1 MLSYGNAGAERGF
14 SITKQ
19 HLELHGNKTDEDTVN
34 ALQNVKDYLVQN
46 GGSENFE
53 LTIDLISKYKNSYAQ
68 YKIYKA
74 EKEKLEHR
82 LLEDA
87 ATKKK
92 KAENQDKLAE
102 IERGIGV
109 LQKGIKMAEKIIK
122 EGKEEVQSY
131 LLKVLNPDE
140 LTQSNMKAA
149 TGAKRKEELSF
160 EIGELAKKR
169 VKLVENSWTVLSD
182 NSIFQRFLWK

>member
-1 MLSYGNAGAERGF
+1 M
-14 SITKQ
+14 
-19 HLELHGNKTDEDTVN
+19 
-34 ALQNVKDYLVQN
+34 
-46 GGSENFE
+46 
-53 LTIDLISKYKNSYAQ
+53 
-68 YKIYKA
+68 
-74 EKEKLEHR
+74 
-82 LLEDA
+82 LEDA

-149 TGAKRKEELSF
+149 TGAKR
-160 EIGELAKKR
+160 R
-169 VKLVENSWTVLSD
+169 VV
-182 NSIFQRFLWK
+182 F